1 MTRWRVLSAFLA
13 ILASAKPQ
21 TLIDTIGY
29 TDRDLQVYGP
39 ATRYMVNDLHRGLHA
54 VWKDG
59 LGAIRYNFRP
69 RGSDWQWT
77 DGIRVNPYARNLGCM
92 DVDTTRGI
100 AIVSSDFVSQGA
112 ARLSYFADSLPGSG
126 VFAERVIGSGY
137 RHLLV
142 ATSRFGYAKFLASR
156 NDSLFF
162 HSSFYGSY
170 LGDVGPFPAYGLSA
184 SKRTGRFCFLWSGF
198 RGSDRGTLYLKESP
212 NNGANWFQTV
222 SLSDSIPAANDR
234 CMLAG
239 AAVYDSIRLHVVA
252 CFYDGQDPN
261 RSSLWHYSKYDSPPW
276 HRIHEHNLPD
286 STRIG
291 DNALAACRPSI
302 GHDPATDDY
311 FVVWEQFDE
320 LNVDPSTGLSRADI
334 WASRSTDLGRSWGP
348 PVRLTGPDQT
358 SKRFPYLSEAVDD
371 TLHIICFADHAA
383 GFWERSQG
391 PQTLNEVLHVRMP
404 AASLPVGIDQQP
416 EPEPPGHRSFVWP
429 TVSRVAFALRTCE
442 PSDVSVFDNTG
453 RRICGFSAIGTSV
466 FGSELTPGVY
476 FVRST
481 AKADATRSFR
491 LRVVKLPSAPGHQ
504 R

>member
-1 MTRWRVLSAFLA
+1 MTRWRVLAAFLA

-21 TLIDTIGY
+21 ILIDTIGY

-54 VWKDG
+54 VWKDS

-69 RGSDWQWT
+69 RGSDWQWSAGT
-77 DGIRVNPYARNLGCM
+77 RVNPYARNLGSM

-100 AIVSSDFVSQGA
+100 AIVSTDFVSRGSS
-112 ARLSYFADSLPGSG
+112 RLSYFADSSAGSG
-126 VFAERVIGSGY
+126 AFAERVIGAGY
-137 RHLLV
+137 RHCLV

-184 SKRTGRFCFLWSGF
+184 SKHTGRFCFLWSGF
-198 RGSDRGTLYLKESP
+198 QGSDRGTLYLKESP
-212 NNGANWFQTV
+212 NNGANWFGTV
-222 SLSDSIPAANDR
+222 SLSASVPTARNR

-239 AAVYDSIRLHVVA
+239 AAVYDSISLHVVA
-252 CFYDGQDPN
+252 GFFDGRHPG
-261 RSSLWHYSKYDSPPW
+261 RSALWHYSKYDSPPW
-276 HRIHEHNLPD
+276 HIVHEYSLPE
-286 STRIG
+286 STLIG

-302 GHDPATDDY
+302 GHNPATDDY
-311 FVVWEQFDE
+311 FVVWEQFDA

-358 SKRFPYLSEAVDD
+358 SKRFPYLAEAVDD

-391 PQTLNEVLHVRMP
+391 PQTLNEVLHIRMP
-404 AASLPVGIDQQP
+404 AASLPVGIDQSMA
-416 EPEPPGHRSFVWP
+416 PGPSGQTPFVWP
-429 TVSRVAFALRTCE
+429 TFSRSSFTLRTTE
-442 PSDVSVFDNTG
+442 PADVSVFDNTG
-453 RRICGFSAIGTSV
+453 RRVCRFKAVGRSV
-466 FGSELTPGVY
+466 FGSELKPGVY
-476 FVRST
+476 CIRT
-481 AKADATRSFR
+481 ATKGNLALSAR
-491 LRVVKLPSAPGHQ
+491 LRLVKLP
-504 R
+504 